1 MSNIPGVAVM
11 IWLRSFVMAV
21 CCASLVQAADWPH
34 RFGPYRNS
42 TTPEIVAPWTAA
54 LRPEWQ
60 MPLGEGYSSPTVA
73 EGRLFLHAKVK
84 DKHEEEV
91 LALDAVTGKLLWK
104 VSYEH
109 KPFESNVG
117 NGPRA
122 APVIARGRVYAYGI
136 TGILT
141 CLDAETGKQFWQLN
155 PLEQNSAS
163 IMMFGASA
171 GPLVEGNRIFLPVGG
186 RDSALVALDTES
198 GATIWKS
205 LNDPPTSVTPTLFLP
220 KVEGRGIVRQLIYTS
235 TRGLIGV
242 DPKDGHALW
251 QFPLADLAIGTL
263 PPPIVFGDT
272 ILCCSMLT
280 GSIAFKLQ
288 DVDEQLKP
296 VEVWRNPQITTY
308 FTQNLAGADDKLYVL
323 HATLIP
329 QADIALACLD
339 AKTGKQAWQQPKIG
353 LYQLNMIRTGD
364 DKLLMLD
371 DTHGDLILLDTAAAG
386 YRELARG
393 KVCNPTIISPALAN
407 GRLYVRDDVGVSC
420 YQLSGGK

>member
-1 MSNIPGVAVM
+1 MN
-11 IWLRSFVMAV
+11 WLRAIVLALCSVSMV
-21 CCASLVQAADWPH
+21 EAADWPH

-42 TTPEIVAPWTAA
+42 TTTEIVAPWSGT
-54 LRPEWQ
+54 LEPQWHI
-60 MPLGEGYSSPTVA
+60 PLGEGYSSPTVA
-73 EGRLFLHAKVK
+73 EGRLFVHAKVP
-84 DKHEEEV
+84 DKNEEEV
-91 LALDAVTGKLLWK
+91 MAFDAVTGKPLWRI
-104 VSYEH
+104 SYEH

-122 APVIARGRVYAYGI
+122 APVIVRGRVYAYGI

-186 RDSALVALDTES
+186 HDAALVALDTES
-198 GATIWKS
+198 GSAIWKS
-205 LNDPPTSVTPTLFLP
+205 LNDPPTSVSAALFLP
-220 KVEGRGIVRQLIYTS
+220 KIEGRGVVRQLVYTS

-251 QFPLADLAIGTL
+251 EFPLADLAIGTL
-263 PPPIVFGDT
+263 PPPTIFGDT

-280 GSIAFKLQ
+280 GSIALKLQ
-288 DVDEQLKP
+288 DVEGQLKP
-296 VEVWRNPQITTY
+296 VEVWRNPKVTTY
-308 FTQNLAGADDKLYVL
+308 FTQNLAGADDKLYVI
-323 HATLIP
+323 HGALIP
-329 QADIALACLD
+329 QAEIALACLD
-339 AKTGKQAWQQPKIG
+339 GKTGKELWKRPKIG
-353 LYQLNMIRTGD
+353 LYQLNMIRMGD

-371 DTHGDLILLDTAAAG
+371 DTHGDLILLDTAANE

-407 GRLYVRDDVGVSC
+407 SRLYTRDDTGVNC
-420 YQLSGGK
+420 FRLGGDK

>member
-1 MSNIPGVAVM
+1 MN
-11 IWLRSFVMAV
+11 WLQSLLVV
-21 CCASLVQAADWPH
+21 LCWASLVRAADWPH
-34 RFGPYRNS
+34 RFGPYRNG
-42 TTPEIVAPWTAA
+42 TTTEVVAPWNGP
-54 LRPEWQ
+54 LKPEWHI
-60 MPLGEGYSSPTVA
+60 PLGEGYSSPTVA
-73 EGRLFLHAKVK
+73 EGRLFVHAKVK
-84 DKHEEEV
+84 DKNEEEV
-91 LALDAVTGKLLWK
+91 LAFDSVTGKQLWRI
-104 VSYEH
+104 SYEH

-141 CLDAETGKQFWQLN
+141 CLDAETGKQFWQIN
-155 PLEQNSAS
+155 PLEQNSAP

-186 RDSALVALDTES
+186 RGSALAALDAES
-198 GATIWKS
+198 GTTIWKS
-205 LNDPPTSVTPTLFLP
+205 LDDPPTSVAPILFLP
-220 KVEGRGIVRQLIYTS
+220 KVEGRGVVRQLVYTS

-242 DPKDGHALW
+242 DPKDGHPLW
-251 QFPLADLAIGTL
+251 EFPLADLAIGTL
-263 PPPIVFGDT
+263 PPPTVVGDA

-288 DVDEQLKP
+288 DVDGQLKP
-296 VEVWRNPQITTY
+296 VDVWRNPKVTTY

-329 QADIALACLD
+329 QADIGLACLD
-339 AKTGKQAWQQPKIG
+339 AKTGKELWSRPKIG

-371 DTHGDLILLDTAAAG
+371 DTHGDLILLDTAAG
-386 YRELARG
+386 KYHELARG

-407 GRLYVRDDVGVSC
+407 GRLYVRDDTGVSC
-420 YQLSGGK
+420 FQLSAHK